1 MIQKYLGVAIFD
13 VQTMHVCEK
22 EKMFQLQPTERS
34 QNQALKS
41 SKNSGTVGCCQGAYI
56 LHSLSSLHFT
66 HFFFLPPLISFHRP
80 QARPQGVSWSNT
92 IIILLQRTLSNS

>member
-1 MIQKYLGVAIFD
+1 MIQKHLGVAIFD

-66 HFFFLPPLISFHRP
+66 HFFFYLQISFHRP
-80 QARPQGVSWSNT
+80 QARTQGVSWSNT

>member
-1 MIQKYLGVAIFD
+1 MIQKHLGVAIFD

-66 HFFFLPPLISFHRP
+66 HFFFFFTSIDQLSPPPGKDTRSKLE
-80 QARPQGVSWSNT
+80 
-92 IIILLQRTLSNS
+92 

>member
-1 MIQKYLGVAIFD
+1 

-66 HFFFLPPLISFHRP
+66 HFFFFTSIDQLSPPPGKDTRSKLE
-80 QARPQGVSWSNT
+80 
-92 IIILLQRTLSNS
+92 